1 MPGSLSLCL
10 LFVVCACLSVDLS
23 RALHPVKRLLNPR
36 SRLWS
41 ALPSGTPPTDPYSYA
56 RDTESRLATQLA
68 LGIATMKE
76 AMEKNALANKEAM
89 EKNALANKEAMEK
102 NALENKEA
110 TEMIKKVTEKST
122 KENKKATDRALIISG
137 LTLLAVASLQP
148 EIRTVLFTI
157 FSKFVKV

>member
-23 RALHPVKRLLNPR
+23 RALHPVKRLRNPR

-68 LGIATMKE
+68 LGITTLKE
-76 AMEKNALANKEAM
+76 AMEKNALANKEA
-89 EKNALANKEAMEK
+89 
-102 NALENKEA
+102 
-110 TEMIKKVTEKST
+110 TDMIMSITEKST
-122 KENKKATDRALIISG
+122 KENKEATDRALIISG

>member
-89 EKNALANKEAMEK
+89 EKNAL
-102 NALENKEA
+102 ENKEA

>member
-1 MPGSLSLCL
+1 M
-10 LFVVCACLSVDLS
+10 
-23 RALHPVKRLLNPR
+23 
-36 SRLWS
+36 
-41 ALPSGTPPTDPYSYA
+41 
-56 RDTESRLATQLA
+56 
-68 LGIATMKE
+68 
-76 AMEKNALANKEAM
+76 KEAM